1 MMKDSNSLLDNLS
14 IILVNY
20 KTLELTRACLDLLR
34 EHLGGVQVPV
44 YVVDNHSADASTDYL
59 RTLDWIHLIERKS
72 LSPETGSM
80 AHGRALD
87 CALQAVATDYALLL
101 HTDTL
106 IHDPRALH
114 VLLEQGVG
122 RPGIAAVGCLEQLD
136 RGLSRSAWRLA
147 TRFVRHHVRRG
158 LRAAGLNART
168 PRPYRERHLKSFC
181 ALWNVRLIKQHGL
194 RFQLDSRNPGYELQ
208 DRLQQMGY
216 GIGYVTPRSLFRY
229 LDHLQSGTVAA
240 NGGYRRE
247 HRRVRAY
254 REFFQP
260 LTPG

>member
-1 MMKDSNSLLDNLS
+1 MMKYSTAPLDSVS

-20 KTLELTRACLDLLR
+20 KTLDLTRACLDLLR
-34 EHLGGVQVPV
+34 EHLGGAHVPV
-44 YVVDNHSADASTDYL
+44 YVVDNHSADASTEYL
-59 RTLDWIHLIERKS
+59 RTLDWIHLIERKCV
-72 LSPETGSM
+72 SPEAGSL

-87 CALQAVATDYALLL
+87 CALQAVSTDYALLL

-114 VLLEQGVG
+114 LLLEHCIG

-136 RGLSRSAWRLA
+136 RGLARSAWRLA
-147 TRFVRHHVRRG
+147 TRFVRHYVRRG
-158 LRAAGLNART
+158 LRALGLNTRT

-208 DRLQQMGY
+208 DRLQHMGY
-216 GIGYVTPRSLFRY
+216 GIRTVAPRSLFRY

-254 REFFQP
+254 RDFFQP
-260 LTPG
+260 AAV